1 MSASC
6 SELKNLVGNL
16 YIYLPVG
23 TKGPSNPDPR
33 SSLCEAAAAKYSP
46 TGAARSVQAWPDDHV
61 DKTNV
66 YNKRL
71 FTSEIVASDFSL
83 CLAFRSAHSTAIL
96 RRSDPKYS

>member
-33 SSLCEAAAAKYSP
+33 SSLCEATARQIFSDRR
-46 TGAARSVQAWPDDHV
+46 GAVSTSMAR
-61 DKTNV
+61 
-66 YNKRL
+66 
-71 FTSEIVASDFSL
+71 
-83 CLAFRSAHSTAIL
+83 
-96 RRSDPKYS
+96 